1 MANTKISNLTGAS
14 TPLGGT
20 EVLPIVQGGA
30 TVKVSVA
37 NLTAGRAVSASTL
50 TASGMTVAG
59 VVTNNASGLFATN
72 ASLATSL
79 GGTGLSGATP
89 FTANGVIY
97 ASSTSALA
105 TGSGLTWDGT
115 NLNVGTANAYFQLN
129 STANNGNISVLS
141 SAANANFNLAS
152 KGAGSINFNAT
163 GGFYCT
169 QIYSTPVGGTNR
181 VVYSDNA
188 GTIGYLSSV
197 RASKTNI
204 NYETDFSWLKQLKPV
219 SFNYRKKI
227 ISEDKQ
233 ISYADE
239 SDGGLQYGL
248 IAEDVELVNKELCI
262 YDMVDGE
269 PKLVG
274 ISYEKLILP
283 LLQQIQE
290 LQNKFDA
297 YVAAHP

>member
-1 MANTKISNLTGAS
+1 MANTKISNLPSAT
-14 TPLGGT
+14 TPVAGT
-20 EVLPIVQGGA
+20 EVLPIVQSS
-30 TVKVSVA
+30 TTKQVSIA
-37 NLTAGRAVSASTL
+37 NLTAGRAVA
-50 TASGMTVAG
+50 AG
-59 VVTNNASGLFATN
+59 
-72 ASLATSL
+72 SLALTTALPNTS
-79 GGTGLSGATP
+79 GGTGANSA
-89 FTANGVIY
+89 FTANGVVY
-97 ASSTSALA
+97 ASSTTVLA

-115 NLNVGTANAYFQLN
+115 NLNVGTANAYLQLN
-129 STANNGNISVLS
+129 STANNGNIAVLS
-141 SAANANFNLAS
+141 SAANANLNLAS

-169 QIYSTPVGGTNR
+169 QIYSTTVGGTNR
-181 VVYSDNA
+181 VVYSDNT

-204 NYETDFSWLKQLKPV
+204 SYETDFSWLKQLKPV

>member
-1 MANTKISNLTGAS
+1 MANTKISNLPSAT
-14 TPLGGT
+14 TPVAGT
-20 EVLPIVQGGA
+20 EVLPIVQSS
-30 TVKVSVA
+30 TTKQVSIA
-37 NLTAGRAVSASTL
+37 NLTAGRAVA
-50 TASGMTVAG
+50 AG
-59 VVTNNASGLFATN
+59 
-72 ASLATSL
+72 SLALTTALPNTS
-79 GGTGLSGATP
+79 GGTGANSA
-89 FTANGVIY
+89 FTANGVVY
-97 ASSTSALA
+97 ASSTTVLA
-105 TGSGLTWDGT
+105 TGAGLTWDGT
-115 NLNVGTANAYFQLN
+115 NLNVGTANAYLE
-129 STANNGNISVLS
+129 LS
-141 SAANANFNLAS
+141 STTNNANIITRSSGANANLNIDS

-169 QIYSTPVGGTNR
+169 QIYSTVVGGTNR
-181 VVYSDNA
+181 AVYSDNT

-204 NYETDFSWLKQLKPV
+204 SYKTDFSWLKQLKPV